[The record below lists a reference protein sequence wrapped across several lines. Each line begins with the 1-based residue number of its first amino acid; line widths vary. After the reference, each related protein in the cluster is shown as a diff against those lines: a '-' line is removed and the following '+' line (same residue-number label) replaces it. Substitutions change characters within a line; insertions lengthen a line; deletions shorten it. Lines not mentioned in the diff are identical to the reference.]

1 MHNVLFVVIWPLA
14 MLCPFLPRSRFAVGL
29 AAFLVCQF
37 LLWHTTMRAMA
48 APDWNESVG
57 DIFVP
62 LVISIPSFVFLV
74 LVGVNV
80 VFLIVSRVLLK
91 YFPSDEWPC
100 TCDVETLHCG
110 LSQSAC
116 HDNG

>member
-1 MHNVLFVVIWPLA
+1 MHNVLFVAIWPLA
-14 MLCPFLPRSRFAVGL
+14 MICPFLPRSRFAVGL
-29 AAFLVCQF
+29 AIFLVCQA

-62 LVISIPSFVFLV
+62 LVISLPFLAYMA
-74 LVGVNV
+74 LVAVRV
-80 VFLIVSRVLLK
+80 MFLIVSRALLK
-91 YFPSDEWPC
+91 YFPSDEWQC
-100 TCDVETLHCG
+100 ACDVETLHHG
-110 LSQSAC
+110 LSQCAC